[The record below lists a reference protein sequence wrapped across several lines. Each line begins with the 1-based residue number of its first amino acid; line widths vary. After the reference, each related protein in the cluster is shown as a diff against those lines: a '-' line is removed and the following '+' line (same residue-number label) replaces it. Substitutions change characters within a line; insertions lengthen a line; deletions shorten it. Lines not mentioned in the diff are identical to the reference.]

1 MEHTPKDAA
10 PSATAEGSGAAAGAA
25 AGAASGPAATA
36 TATATATAAAATA
49 PAAESKPKPDW
60 KAARAK
66 LIAKELGKRIPKAKP
81 VWRPP
86 DLYIYIYCF
95 TEK

>member
-10 PSATAEGSGAAAGAA
+10 PSATAEGPGAAARAA
-25 AGAASGPAATA
+25 AGAASGPAAA
-36 TATATATAAAATA
+36 ATAAAAKASATA